1 MGMDNVFGEPTFE
14 QPRKRFGPI
23 DANEARAI
31 ASSVSTRIA
40 ENELKEI
47 FQLIEQAA
55 NKGEFSIKYDTIQL
69 SSHAKNRLKE
79 LGFNVF
85 EPTDTIDWRKKPEPK
100 KMDYSY
106 NPIEVKEADP
116 YSNLYYGE
124 KIKRTMDFD

>member
-1 MGMDNVFGEPTFE
+1 M
-14 QPRKRFGPI
+14 
-23 DANEARAI
+23 
-31 ASSVSTRIA
+31 STRIA
-40 ENELKEI
+40 EKELKEI

-85 EPTDTIDWRKKPEPK
+85 EPADTIDWRKKPEPK

-106 NPIEVKEADP
+106 NPIEVKEVDP